1 MTNIEKIKAEMLS
14 ISKKTKLPEF
24 YVEDLSKDLS
34 LVETFSGHKL
44 VWVLRTCGSALV
56 PTKVGVHPTHVTH
69 WIWGNSG
76 QQIMTYS
83 VDTLSGV
90 IEKIDFEEAERMIMQ
105 PPRQLTL
112 SLGKEAISKQVN
124 QVLAIGCDLKV
135 WGVFESP
142 SHVDSIGGWAQWQ
155 QYFLASGNHLMA
167 DFVGKAI
174 RFTSQRL

>member
-90 IEKIDFEEAERMIMQ
+90 IEKIDFEEAERMGHVRQGGVNSVAALRLGNAPVMRSVVALLSPHQ
-105 PPRQLTL
+105 RPGLSPPC
-112 SLGKEAISKQVN
+112 SVEA
-124 QVLAIGCDLKV
+124 
-135 WGVFESP
+135 
-142 SHVDSIGGWAQWQ
+142 
-155 QYFLASGNHLMA
+155 GNGSA
-167 DFVGKAI
+167 KAI
-174 RFTSQRL
+174 PRSAPPAPRPVAA

>member
-1 MTNIEKIKAEMLS
+1 
-14 ISKKTKLPEF
+14 
-24 YVEDLSKDLS
+24 
-34 LVETFSGHKL
+34 
-44 VWVLRTCGSALV
+44 
-56 PTKVGVHPTHVTH
+56 
-69 WIWGNSG
+69 
-76 QQIMTYS
+76 MTYS
-83 VDTLSGV
+83 VDALSGV

-142 SHVDSIGGWAQWQ
+142 SNVDSIGGWAQWQ

>member
-135 WGVFESP
+135 WRQCIEVFAHAHAP
-142 SHVDSIGGWAQWQ
+142 PV
-155 QYFLASGNHLMA
+155 
-167 DFVGKAI
+167 AI
-174 RFTSQRL
+174 RIQRPVALGNAAHFRHFR